1 MDISIIDIIEDN
13 NERNGLVSTKIVKKV
28 DKLEEEMQVIKKG
41 MADIR
46 EMLISITKKEEEK
59 KEE

>member
-1 MDISIIDIIEDN
+1 M
-13 NERNGLVSTKIVKKV
+13 STKIENKV
-28 DKLEEEMQVIKKG
+28 DKLEQEMQVIKKG